1 MRVGEDEL
9 MRMMEVKMLE
19 TESEIIKRLNMKNMC
34 RRKMDGDGKEDNIK
48 IFASKIS
55 EVDIEEHNNI
65 VFEFRR
71 IYKE

>member
-1 MRVGEDEL
+1 
-9 MRMMEVKMLE
+9 
-19 TESEIIKRLNMKNMC
+19 MKNMC